1 MELRRFASRYLL
13 LLRLLRAWRAF
24 TPAGFRPNCVFTLTR
39 HLNPYQTLAWKIAVA
54 LGDEFPE
61 RPSRL
66 LWNEWLDNHTRFV
79 MDFLDYDAVTPRWVE
94 KNVEIANPECVAQ
107 IRQTGGLLLTYHTH
121 HQNTLCCILGELGIR
136 ISPIGA
142 APEESPLYPLIGK
155 WARRVNADS
164 EKHFRGGSY
173 LFTNDLRKLTRQ
185 MHAEL
190 RDRHVVLSL
199 CDFHQPESA
208 SPRGTTL
215 RKREISPPVGAIQTA
230 LKNETP
236 VYVAYLGKV
245 DRKLRLDMARLQT
258 DGGIPGVVA
267 LYLRYLEQRIQASPP
282 TWQGWEWFG
291 NLPPL
296 KQGHP

>member
-1 MELRRFASRYLL
+1 MEHSAFASQY
-13 LLRLLRAWRAF
+13 LRLIRLIRIWRTLAP
-24 TPAGFRPNCVFTLTR
+24 TGCRPDCIYALAR
-39 HLNPYQTLAWKIAVA
+39 HLNPYQMLAQNISATLC
-54 LGDEFPE
+54 GEFPE
-61 RPSRL
+61 LPSRA
-66 LWNEWLDNHTRFV
+66 LWHEWLDNHTRFV
-79 MDFLDYDAVTPRWVE
+79 LDFLDYDAITPRWVE
-94 KNVEIANPECVAQ
+94 KNVEIAKPEFVAQ
-107 IRQTGGLLLTYHTH
+107 IRETGGLLLTYHTH

-142 APEESPLYPLIGK
+142 APEESPLFPLIGK
-155 WARRVNADS
+155 WALRVNADS

-190 RDRHVVLSL
+190 RDRRVVLSL

-215 RKREISPPVGAIQTA
+215 RKRNITPPVGAIQTA
-230 LKNETP
+230 MKNEAP
-236 VYVAYLGKV
+236 IYVAYLGKA
-245 DRKLRLDMARLQT
+245 DRKLRLDVARLQT
-258 DGGIPGVVA
+258 DGGIASVVA
-267 LYLRYLEQRIQASPP
+267 QYLLYLDQRIQSSPA

-296 KQGHP
+296 EQGHS